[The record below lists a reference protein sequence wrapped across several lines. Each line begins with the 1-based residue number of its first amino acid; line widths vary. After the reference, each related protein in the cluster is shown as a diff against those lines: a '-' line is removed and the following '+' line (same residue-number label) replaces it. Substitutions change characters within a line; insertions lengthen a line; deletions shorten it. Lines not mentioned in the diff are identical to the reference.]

1 MLDHIHLMDK
11 RLEAM
16 AAALERQGITDH
28 FSRLPDLDVREIDS
42 TADDGESDRDSRP
55 PESTPGS

>member
-1 MLDHIHLMDK
+1 MDK

-16 AAALERQGITDH
+16 AVALERQGITDH

-42 TADDGESDRDSRP
+42 TADDGDSDKDPGSP
-55 PESTPGS
+55 GSTPGS